1 LPADVSLLR
10 RGAIAIGVFPFAA
23 QFPMTYID
31 NVGAPRPARSVEEYV
46 RARRG
51 KATAVEVRVKL
62 RPLLLLHDGTRGEND
77 DVLGLRIN
85 SVKAHHKTRSSWPRI
100 DAQEHPFFF
109 HLPKSS
115 SYGLPE
121 ESIISM
127 TALTAAHKSAIYG
140 VRGALG
146 NEDMQAISERLQR
159 VLSLD
164 LSRQIAAASKDLL
177 RRAGL
182 LADEE

>member
-1 LPADVSLLR
+1 MAADVSQLR

-23 QFPMTYID
+23 QFPMTYFD
-31 NVGAPRPARSVEEYV
+31 DGGVRRPARSVEEYV

-85 SVKAHHKTRSSWPRI
+85 SVKPHHRTRSSWARI
-100 DAQEHPFFF
+100 DTQEHPFFF
-109 HLPKSS
+109 HLAKSS

-146 NEDMQAISERLQR
+146 NDDMQAINERLRR
-159 VLSLD
+159 VLSID
-164 LSRQIAAASKDLL
+164 LSRQIATASHDLL

-182 LADEE
+182 LASEE